1 MSLSG
6 RKKRREVN
14 LYSYYDHAGIVRHLE
29 ELARQGWQLE
39 HTGSVFWTYRR
50 CEPAEL
56 HYAVVYFPK
65 ASQFDPEPPPE
76 QRDFWALCKA
86 TGWELV
92 SNRYQMQVFCNPAKN
107 PTPIETDP
115 VVQVENVHA
124 AMKAG
129 AARSNWLMLCCAL
142 LQIWA
147 QFRNA
152 ETIRD
157 LLSSGISLLAVL
169 LWGLILMDSV
179 AELIAYYRWSKRAA
193 VAAREEGVLLS
204 PRSHKWRRV
213 LELSLIAVFC
223 AAYLGTL
230 LAANRYGM
238 AVYTGLLLWF
248 LYAALLSLVIHGS
261 RYLMKKHGFPAE
273 HNLLLSTFITI
284 IAALVLTAGLF
295 WVSLRLVGTPLG
307 HPNAEKRPSPGYHD
321 SSRYTYTVYHDPL
334 PLTAEELIGEIP
346 GADYSCYR
354 KTGTS
359 LLVTEYI
366 FRQEQTYGAG
376 STAAPEL
383 YCSVYQVNLS
393 CLYAPVK
400 DSFFKELEAF
410 NRNTSLIGQP
420 RQSWVPTD
428 AAPWG
433 ADEVY
438 QFHSGDTAN
447 GVYLLCYPNRIVR
460 LRFDP
465 WYDIAPTQE
474 QMALVGERLGF
485 GSLT

>member
-1 MSLSG
+1 MSLSV

-273 HNLLLSTFITI
+273 HNLLLKARLGNIMPVAAGEGIGYGFTYHTSRDSI
-284 IAALVLTAGLF
+284 IGL
-295 WVSLRLVGTPLG
+295 LPLG
-307 HPNAEKRPSPGYHD
+307 FSDGFTRAFSNRFFVTIRGYRCPVVGNICMDHCMIDLTDLPNPQ
-321 SSRYTYTVYHDPL
+321 
-334 PLTAEELIGEIP
+334 IGEEIVVYGDGLNGP
-346 GADYSCYR
+346 DGAMNIQEVADLR
-354 KTGTS
+354 GTI
-359 LLVTEYI
+359 V
-366 FRQEQTYGAG
+366 
-376 STAAPEL
+376 
-383 YCSVYQVNLS
+383 
-393 CLYAPVK
+393 
-400 DSFFKELEAF
+400 
-410 NRNTSLIGQP
+410 
-420 RQSWVPTD
+420 
-428 AAPWG
+428 
-433 ADEVY
+433 DEVM
-438 QFHSGDTAN
+438 TNLAA
-447 GVYLLCYPNRIVR
+447 R
-460 LRFDP
+460 LPRR
-465 WYDIAPTQE
+465 Y
-474 QMALVGERLGF
+474 V
-485 GSLT
+485 